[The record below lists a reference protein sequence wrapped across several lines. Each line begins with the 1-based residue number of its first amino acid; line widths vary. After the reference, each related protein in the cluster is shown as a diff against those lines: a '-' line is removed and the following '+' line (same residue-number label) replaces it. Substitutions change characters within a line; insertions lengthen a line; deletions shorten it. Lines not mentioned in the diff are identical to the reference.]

1 MLKDPYN
8 FDFLTI
14 SEQAKEKELEK
25 GLMNNLKRFLLEL
38 GKGFAFVG
46 EQYHLEIANQDYY
59 LDLLFYNVRLHS
71 YVVFELKIGEFLP
84 EYAGKMNFYLNAVD
98 EKIKTE
104 EDNPSIGIILCKSK
118 NKIIAEYSLRD
129 MTKPIGIAEYTVT
142 RAIPENLKLNLPT
155 AEELEKELGN

>member
-1 MLKDPYN
+1 M
-8 FDFLTI
+8 
-14 SEQAKEKELEK
+14 
-25 GLMNNLKRFLLEL
+25 
-38 GKGFAFVG
+38 
-46 EQYHLEIANQDYY
+46 
-59 LDLLFYNVRLHS
+59 DLLFYNVRLHS

-84 EYAGKMNFYLNAVD
+84 EYAGKRNVYLNAVD

-104 EDNPSIGIILCKSK
+104 EDNPSIEIILCKSK

-129 MTKPIGIAEYTVT
+129 MTKAIGIAEYTVT